1 MSKKTFTLVLN
12 GVALAMG
19 VASIVLGILNAAS
32 TQTIVMLLAIGLS
45 ALALD
50 QLDIRDENQEK

>member
-1 MSKKTFTLVLN
+1 MNKKMFTLILN

-19 VASIVLGILNAAS
+19 VASIVRGILNAAS
-32 TQTIVMLLAIGLS
+32 TQTLVMLLAIGLS

-50 QLDIRDENQEK
+50 QLDLRDED

>member
-1 MSKKTFTLVLN
+1 MNKKMFTLVLN

-32 TQTIVMLLAIGLS
+32 AQTIVMLLAIGLS
-45 ALALD
+45 ALALN
-50 QLDIRDENQEK
+50 QFDIRDEN

>member
-1 MSKKTFTLVLN
+1 MNKKTFTLILN
-12 GVALAMG
+12 GIALAMG
-19 VASIVLGILNAAS
+19 VASIVLAILNAAS

-50 QLDIRDENQEK
+50 ALDIRGDNQNS